1 MLAGTRQQQTT
12 SAHLPADEREF
23 GAYAAMLHGGR
34 SFDSLL
40 KEIAMTGQMA
50 RAVRFDRYG
59 GRDVLY
65 VADVEIPSPDPGEV
79 VVEVRAAGINPGEA
93 GIRVGAMH
101 EMFPATFPSG
111 EGSDLAGVVTAVGP
125 DVDGFSVGDEVLGF
139 SFRRSSHATHTAVP
153 VGQLIRKPPELSW
166 EVAGSLYVVGATA
179 YAAVRAVAPQ
189 PGETVAVSAAAGGV
203 GSLVVQLLVLRKARV
218 LGIAGA
224 GNADWLRA
232 HGVTPIAYGD
242 GLAARLRE
250 AAPDGI
256 DAFIDLF
263 GPDYIQ
269 LAVDLGVAP
278 ERIETIISF
287 QKAGEVGAKT
297 EGSGDASTPEV
308 LAEIADLIA
317 AGAIDFDIAATFPL
331 DQVADA
337 FEELEKRHTHGKIVL
352 LPNGSP

>member
-1 MLAGTRQQQTT
+1 
-12 SAHLPADEREF
+12 
-23 GAYAAMLHGGR
+23 
-34 SFDSLL
+34 
-40 KEIAMTGQMA
+40 MTAA

-65 VADVEIPSPDPGEV
+65 VADIDMPSPGPGEV

-93 GIRVGAMH
+93 GIRVGALH

-111 EGSDLAGVVTAVGP
+111 EGSDLAGVVSAVAPG
-125 DVDGFSVGDEVLGF
+125 VTEFEVGDEVLGF

-153 VGQLIRKPPELSW
+153 VNQLIRKPPQLSW
-166 EVAGSLYVVGATA
+166 EVAGSLYVVGVTA
-179 YAAVRAVAPQ
+179 YAAVQAVAPQ

-218 LGIAGA
+218 LGIAGP

-232 HGVTPIAYGD
+232 HGVIPVAYGD
-242 GLAARLRE
+242 GLADRLRE
-250 AAPDGI
+250 VAPNGI

-263 GPDYIQ
+263 GPDYVQ

-278 ERIETIISF
+278 ERIDTIISF

-297 EGSGDASTPEV
+297 EGSAEASTPEV
-308 LAEIADLIA
+308 LEEMANLVVT
-317 AGAIDFDIAATFPL
+317 GALEFDIAATYPL
-331 DQVADA
+331 DRVADA
-337 FEELEKRHTHGKIVL
+337 FEELEQRHTHGKIVL
-352 LPNGSP
+352 LPNGSR

>member
-1 MLAGTRQQQTT
+1 MT
-12 SAHLPADEREF
+12 
-23 GAYAAMLHGGR
+23 AA
-34 SFDSLL
+34 
-40 KEIAMTGQMA
+40 TA

-65 VADVEIPSPDPGEV
+65 VADIAMPSPDPGEV

-101 EMFPATFPSG
+101 DMFPATFPSG
-111 EGSDLAGVVTAVGP
+111 EGSDLAGVVVAAGP
-125 DVDGFSVGDEVLGF
+125 GVTEFAVGDEVLGF

-153 VGQLIRKPPELSW
+153 VNQLIRKPPQLSW

-179 YAAVRAVAPQ
+179 YAAVRAVAPE

-203 GSLVVQLLVLRKARV
+203 GSLVVQLLLLRKAVV
-218 LGIAGA
+218 LGIAGP

-242 GLAARLRE
+242 GLADRLRD
-250 AAPDGI
+250 AAPNGI

-263 GPDYIQ
+263 GPDYVQ
-269 LAVDLGVAP
+269 LAVDLGVPA

-287 QKAGEVGAKT
+287 QKAFEVGAKT
-297 EGSGDASTPEV
+297 EGSGEASTPEV
-308 LAEIADLIA
+308 LSEIADLVVR
-317 AGAIDFDIAATFPL
+317 GALDFDVAAAYPL
-331 DQVADA
+331 DRVADA

-352 LPNGSP
+352 LPNGSQ